1 MIFSAFILIPP
12 RSLRNAQGYAGG
24 NKRYTPHGHFKK
36 LYHRKGVKDIF
47 SYILGSHFPNFEN
60 SG

>member
-1 MIFSAFILIPP
+1 LIPP